1 MKSDFYAAISQIAAE
16 RGIPREAII
25 DVMEKAL
32 VTAYRR
38 TLGNN
43 PPPMEVIVR
52 LDPQTGNAHVYSEKQ
67 VVDEVFDERF
77 EVELDEARRTKADAQ
92 LGETLSVESTPKD
105 FGRIAA
111 QTAKQVVLQG
121 IKEVERE
128 HIYGEFMDREGD
140 LVTATVQR
148 TAKGNVILEMGK
160 AEAVLPPKEQ
170 VDQDRYFH
178 GQRIK
183 VYLLEIRR
191 EERGPRLIVSRV
203 NKNLIGRL
211 FEMEVP
217 EIHNGTVELKSIA
230 REPGLRTKVAVSARQ
245 EGIDPVGSCVGM
257 RGIRIQNIV
266 NELNG
271 EKIDVVQWS
280 PDPKEF
286 IAQALSPAQVVEVQ
300 LNETER
306 AALVIVPDKQL
317 SLAIGREGQNV
328 RLAAKLTGWRI
339 DIKSATA
346 LLEEERESGH
356 AREAAEAEA
365 MATEAALAS
374 AKVETRKVRPDSTV
388 VYQNAHYGPLG
399 DDLIGE
405 TVQLRATPYKLYIY
419 DEHDRLVA
427 SYMLAEHEEPARRT
441 RNQDAMSALEALLSD
456 GPPTEAGA
464 DATDTTDVSADIAEL
479 LAEPAHAE
487 PEALEPDNTSDR
499 AGSDTNDLD
508 NTDDATDTG
517 ETGDTNDTSDPDD
530 PDRPDSPDNT
540 ADAVDEA
547 VDAIVDETDDET
559 DNDNIDETDDET
571 IRATPA
577 KPSQPDTQHT

>member
-1 MKSDFYAAISQIAAE
+1 MKSDFYSAISQIAAE
-16 RGIPREAII
+16 RGIPREKIV

-32 VTAYRR
+32 ETAYRR

-43 PPPMEVIVR
+43 PPPMEVKVQLESQLGDAR
-52 LDPQTGNAHVYSEKQ
+52 VYSEKE
-67 VVDEVFDERF
+67 VVDEVLDERF
-77 EVELDEARRTKADAQ
+77 EVEWSIARRVNPNIQ
-92 LGETLSVESTPKD
+92 IGEKIMIESTPRD

-128 HIYGEFMDREGD
+128 SVYGEFMDREGE

-160 AEAVLPPKEQ
+160 AEAVLPLKEQ
-170 VDQDRYFH
+170 VDSDRYFH
-178 GQRIK
+178 GQRLK
-183 VYLLEIRR
+183 VYLTEIRR
-191 EERGPRLIVSRV
+191 EERGPRLIVSRAH
-203 NKNLIGRL
+203 KNLITRL

-217 EIHNGTVELKSIA
+217 EIHNGTVEIKSVA
-230 REPGLRTKVAVSARQ
+230 REPGLRTKVAVAARQ

-300 LNETER
+300 LDEDEH

-346 LLEEERESGH
+346 LLEEEREEAE

-365 MATEAALAS
+365 MATEAALAN
-374 AKVETRKVRPDSTV
+374 AKVETRKVRPDATV
-388 VYQNAHYGPLG
+388 VYQNDHYGPLG
-399 DDLIGE
+399 DDLIGQM
-405 TVQLRATPYKLYIY
+405 VQLRATPYKLYIY
-419 DEHDRLVA
+419 FHDRLVA
-427 SYMLAEHEEPARRT
+427 SYILDH
-441 RNQDAMSALEALLSD
+441 
-456 GPPTEAGA
+456 EAGMA
-464 DATDTTDVSADIAEL
+464 DTSAADISA
-479 LAEPAHAE
+479 ADISAA
-487 PEALEPDNTSDR
+487 
-499 AGSDTNDLD
+499 
-508 NTDDATDTG
+508 
-517 ETGDTNDTSDPDD
+517 DTSA
-530 PDRPDSPDNT
+530 
-540 ADAVDEA
+540 ADTSVADISA
-547 VDAIVDETDDET
+547 ADTDIE
-559 DNDNIDETDDET
+559 
-571 IRATPA
+571 
-577 KPSQPDTQHT
+577 